1 MLKDT
6 PITPP
11 DELTK
16 HKSSDFRR
24 AFWQL
29 VAMFA
34 EQLVWGLLIAATYR
48 ASAASLRLGGHTN
61 GGLRR
66 LPAP

>member
-1 MLKDT
+1 VPVQSIAAMLKDT
-6 PITPP
+6 PITPR

-34 EQLVWGLLIAATYR
+34 EQLFWDCWFPLHVVR
-48 ASAASLRLGGHTN
+48 ARDRSVLEDIQ
-61 GGLRR
+61 
-66 LPAP
+66 